1 MKKSFAVI
9 AAVAASAA
17 VLGIAWAQDNMN
29 HETIGQHFQFLASNM
44 PPPFATP
51 ASAERSVKAQPAD
64 PAKLQLPQGFHASL
78 FARDLDNA
86 RWLQVAP
93 NGDVFLA
100 EAEAGKITLL
110 RDQKGDGT
118 ATMRTTFA
126 EGFKNPHGMAIAN
139 GKFYIADAYGIY
151 SYPYKDGDTK
161 ASGQRTQITE
171 PNVFGALGGHW
182 TRNLVA
188 DSRGDLYVAV
198 GSAENIADTDP
209 PFRAAVS
216 KVVNGKLQQF
226 ATGLRNP
233 VGIAY
238 YPGSNDLYVVVNE
251 RDGEG
256 DELVPDYFTRVQ
268 QGDFFGWPYAYIGQ
282 HEEPSLKGK
291 HPDLVAKAK
300 VPDVLFRSHSAPL
313 GLVFYTGTQFQVAY
327 RGGAF
332 VAHHGS
338 WNAANPRGYR
348 IVYVPFANGRPAGGF
363 NNFALGFWVQG
374 AAPAGVMGRPV
385 GMAQAKDGSL
395 LVADDVGNVVWR
407 IAYTGK

>member
-1 MKKSFAVI
+1 MKRT
-9 AAVAASAA
+9 AAFFGALTAAAM
-17 VLGIAWAQDNMN
+17 VLGYAWAQNNPN
-29 HETIGQHFQFLASNM
+29 HETVGQHFMVVASNL

-64 PAKLQLPQGFHASL
+64 PSKLELPQGFHANI
-78 FARDLDNA
+78 FADGLANA

-100 EAEAGKITLL
+100 EAEPGQITLL
-110 RDQKGDGT
+110 RDAKSDGT
-118 ATMRTTFA
+118 ASMRTTFA

-139 GKFYIADAYGIY
+139 GKFYVADAYGIY
-151 SYPYKDGDTK
+151 SFPYKDGDTK
-161 ASGQRTQITE
+161 ASGPRTQVTE

-188 DSRGDLYVAV
+188 NSKGDVYVAV

-216 KVVNGKLQQF
+216 KVVNGKLVQF

-238 YPGSNDLYVVVNE
+238 YPGTDDLYVVVNE

-256 DELVPDYFTRVQ
+256 DELVPDYMTRIQ
-268 QGDFFGWPYAYIGQ
+268 QGDFFGWPYAYTGQ

-291 HPDLVAKAK
+291 RPDLVAKTK

-313 GLVFYTGTQFQVAY
+313 GLVFYTGNQFPVAY

-338 WNAANPRGYR
+338 WNASNPRGYK
-348 IVYVPFANGRPAGGF
+348 IVYVPFANGRPAGGY
-363 NNFALGFWVQG
+363 NNFALGFWTKEG
-374 AAPAGVMGRPV
+374 APAGVMGRPV
-385 GMAQAKDGSL
+385 GLAQAKDGSL

-407 IAYTGK
+407 ISYNGR

>member
-1 MKKSFAVI
+1 MKKTAVFFGALTA
-9 AAVAASAA
+9 AAV
-17 VLGIAWAQDNMN
+17 VLGYAWAQNN
-29 HETIGQHFQFLASNM
+29 PNRETVGQHFMVLASNL

-51 ASAERSVKAQPAD
+51 ASAERSVKAQAAD
-64 PAKLQLPQGFHASL
+64 PSKLELPQGFHANI
-78 FARDLDNA
+78 FADGLANA

-100 EAEAGKITLL
+100 EAEPGQITLL
-110 RDQKGDGT
+110 RDAKGDGT
-118 ATMRTTFA
+118 AAMRTTFA

-139 GKFYIADAYGIY
+139 GKFYVADAYGIY

-161 ASGQRTQITE
+161 ASGPRMQVTE

-188 DSRGDLYVAV
+188 NSKGDIYVAV

-216 KVVNGKLQQF
+216 KVVNGKLVQF

-238 YPGSNDLYVVVNE
+238 YPGTDDLYVVVNE

-256 DELVPDYFTRVQ
+256 DELVPDYMTRIQ
-268 QGDFFGWPYAYIGQ
+268 QGDFFGWPYAYTGQ

-291 HPDLVAKAK
+291 RPDLVAKTK

-313 GLVFYTGTQFQVAY
+313 GLVFYTGNQFPAAY

-338 WNAANPRGYR
+338 WNASNPRGYK
-348 IVYVPFANGRPAGGF
+348 IVYVPFANGRPAGGY
-363 NNFALGFWVQG
+363 NNFALGFWTKDG
-374 AAPAGVMGRPV
+374 APAGVMGRPV
-385 GMAQAKDGSL
+385 GLAQAKDGSL
-395 LVADDVGNVVWR
+395 LVADDVGDVVWR
-407 IAYTGK
+407 ISYNGK

>member
-1 MKKSFAVI
+1 MRKKFAVI
-9 AAVAASAA
+9 GALAATAAVI
-17 VLGIAWAQDNMN
+17 GFAWAQDNMN
-29 HETIGQHFQFLASNM
+29 HETVGQHFMVLASNL

-64 PAKLQLPQGFHASL
+64 PAKMELPAGFHASL
-78 FARDLDNA
+78 FANGLTNA

-110 RDQKGDGT
+110 RDEKGDGT

-139 GKFYIADAYGIY
+139 GKFYVADAYGIY

-161 ASGQRTQITE
+161 ASGPRTQVTE

-182 TRNLVA
+182 TRNLAA
-188 DSRGDLYVAV
+188 DSKGDLYVAV

-216 KVVNGKLQQF
+216 KVVNGKLVQY

-233 VGIAY
+233 VGIAF
-238 YPGSNDLYVVVNE
+238 YPGTNDLYVVVNE

-256 DELVPDYFTRVQ
+256 DELVPDYLTRVQ
-268 QGDFFGWPYAYIGQ
+268 QGDFFGWPYAYTGQ

-291 HPDLVAKAK
+291 RPDLVAKTK
-300 VPDVLFRSHSAPL
+300 VADVLFRSHSAPL
-313 GLVFYTGTQFQVAY
+313 GLVFYTGTQFPAAY

-338 WNAANPRGYR
+338 WNAANPRGYK
-348 IVYVPFANGRPAGGF
+348 IVYVPFANGRPAGGY
-363 NNFALGFWVQG
+363 NNFALGFWVKD

-385 GMAQAKDGSL
+385 GLAQSKDGSL
-395 LVADDVGNVVWR
+395 LVADDVGNVIWR

>member
-1 MKKSFAVI
+1 MKKSAITFGAL
-9 AAVAASAA
+9 AASIA
-17 VLGIAWAQDNMN
+17 VLGYAWAQNNPN
-29 HETIGQHFQFLASNM
+29 HETVGEHFMVMASNL

-64 PAKLQLPQGFHASL
+64 PSKLELPQGFHANI
-78 FARDLDNA
+78 FANGLTNA

-110 RDQKGDGT
+110 RDAKGDGT
-118 ATMRTTFA
+118 AAMRTTFA

-139 GKFYIADAYGIY
+139 GKFYVADAYGIY
-151 SYPYKDGDTK
+151 SFPYRDGDTT
-161 ASGQRTQITE
+161 ASGPRTQITE

-182 TRNLVA
+182 TRDLVA
-188 DSRGDLYVAV
+188 DAKGDLYVAV
-198 GSAENIADTDP
+198 GSAENIGDADP

-216 KVVNGKLQQF
+216 KLVNGKLVQF

-238 YPGSNDLYVVVNE
+238 YPGTNDLYVVVNE

-256 DELVPDYFTRVQ
+256 DELVPDYMTRVQ
-268 QGDFFGWPYAYIGQ
+268 QGEFFGWPYAYIGP

-291 HPDLVAKAK
+291 RPDLVAKTK
-300 VPDVLFRSHSAPL
+300 VPDLLFRSHSAPL
-313 GLVFYTGTQFQVAY
+313 GLVFYTGNQFPAAY

-338 WNAANPRGYR
+338 WNAANPRGYK
-348 IVYVPFANGRPAGGF
+348 IVYVPFANGRPVGGYD
-363 NNFALGFWVQG
+363 NFALGFWTKDG
-374 AAPAGVMGRPV
+374 APAGVMGRPV
-385 GMAQAKDGSL
+385 GLAQAKDGSL

-407 IAYTGK
+407 ISYNGK

>member
-1 MKKSFAVI
+1 MRKAVVLSGALI
-9 AAVAASAA
+9 AAVA
-17 VLGIAWAQDNMN
+17 VLGFAWAQDNPN
-29 HETIGQHFQFLASNM
+29 HETVGEHFTYLASNL
-44 PPPFATP
+44 PPPYATP
-51 ASAERSVKAQPAD
+51 ASAERSVKVQPPD
-64 PAKLQLPQGFHASL
+64 PAKLELPKGFHANI
-78 FARDLDNA
+78 FAGNLANA

-100 EAEAGKITLL
+100 ESEPGKITLL
-110 RDQKGDGT
+110 RDAKGNGT
-118 ATMRTTFA
+118 AGLRTTFA

-139 GKFYIADAYGIY
+139 GKFYVADAYGVY
-151 SYPYKDGDTK
+151 SFPYKDGDTK
-161 ASGQRTQITE
+161 ASGPRTQVTE

-188 DSRGDLYVAV
+188 DSKGDLYVAV

-209 PFRAAVS
+209 PYRAAVS
-216 KVVNGKLQQF
+216 KIVNGKLVQF

-238 YPGSNDLYVVVNE
+238 YPGTNDLYVVVNE

-256 DELVPDYFTRVQ
+256 DELVPDYMTRIQ
-268 QGDFFGWPYAYIGQ
+268 QGEFFGWPYAYMGQ

-291 HPDLVAKAK
+291 RPDLVAKTK

-313 GLVFYTGTQFQVAY
+313 GLVFYTGTQFPAAY

-338 WNAANPRGYR
+338 WNAASPRGYR
-348 IVYVPFANGRPAGGF
+348 IVYVPFANGRPAGGY
-363 NNFALGFWVQG
+363 NDFALGFWVKD

-385 GMAQAKDGSL
+385 GLAQAKDGSL
-395 LVADDVGNVVWR
+395 LVADDVANVVWR
-407 IAYTGK
+407 IAYNGK